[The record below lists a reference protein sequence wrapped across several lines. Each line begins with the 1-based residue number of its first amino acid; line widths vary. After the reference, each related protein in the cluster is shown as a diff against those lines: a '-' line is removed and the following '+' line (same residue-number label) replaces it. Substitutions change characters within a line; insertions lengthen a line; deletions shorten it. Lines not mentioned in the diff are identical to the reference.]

1 MLDLNDK
8 AKTDFW
14 VKFGKKWPLTSMSG
28 VNFFAK
34 FQKRLYRI
42 IFIVKLL
49 VFANF
54 GPIQANQFWIISK
67 NVCNMMV
74 YQMLK
79 MSTIC
84 LLTSNQLPPG
94 HSLNFFRNFKKKIF
108 LLSRHVK
115 SLGKCVLV
123 MITSIWPLFYH
134 LAHTL
139 IERSLSFIG
148 IFRIQITMTSY
159 PPPLLA

>member
-1 MLDLNDK
+1 MLDLNDE

-14 VKFGKKWPLTSMSG
+14 VKFGKKNDLWPLWAGSI
-28 VNFFAK
+28 FAK

-84 LLTSNQLPPG
+84 LLTSNQLPPPR
-94 HSLNFFRNFKKKIF
+94 HLLNFFRNFKKNFF

-139 IERSLSFIG
+139 AVRFWWV
-148 IFRIQITMTSY
+148 
-159 PPPLLA
+159 